1 MYEYFLFISFLQQFR
16 PYFRKHIS
24 NSLDHHEYLL
34 LNSLCVF
41 FISILYLLY
50 LYSIRKIKLSKMVEN
65 YSSLTLTE
73 FGCIITLSILTI
85 IYAIFMFEVDK
96 HHNSPLIN
104 SLFMKSAGAIA
115 LLCVGI
121 FIFEESYKIHQIM
134 GIGLILFGVYLVSS
148 NKIQFL

>member
-1 MYEYFLFISFLQQFR
+1 
-16 PYFRKHIS
+16 
-24 NSLDHHEYLL
+24 
-34 LNSLCVF
+34 
-41 FISILYLLY
+41 
-50 LYSIRKIKLSKMVEN
+50 MVKN

-85 IYAIFMFEVDK
+85 ISAVFMFEADK
-96 HHNSPLIN
+96 NHNSPLIN

-121 FIFEESYKIHQIM
+121 FLFEESYKIHQIV

-148 NKIQFL
+148 NKMQFL